1 MSLIQKM
8 QKAEAIRL
16 FGGVSATARALDIS
30 RQAVRKWRDPLSA
43 RVQGR
48 IMLALARQGRAL
60 DALMMAE
67 WNSNAR

>member
-1 MSLIQKM
+1 MDKE
-8 QKAEAIRL
+8 KAIRL
-16 FGGVSATARALDIS
+16 FGGVSATARALDIT
-30 RQAVRKWRDPLSA
+30 RQAVRAWRDPLSE

-67 WNSNAR
+67 GNSDAR

>member
-1 MSLIQKM
+1 MDKAKAIQF
-8 QKAEAIRL
+8 

-30 RQAVRKWRDPLSA
+30 RQAVRKWRDPLTEK
-43 RVQGR
+43 VQGR

-67 WNSNAR
+67 RNSDAR